1 MLFYLY
7 GCFWV
12 LEITYSKRTTL
23 YNCFL
28 FVHGVTIT
36 RAIIRSTARRWD
48 LRVEMYEPE
57 ARLIDDFG
65 FRQWCC
71 AVGLTEGVHSD

>member
-1 MLFYLY
+1 MMAYLD

-28 FVHGVTIT
+28 FVHEVTIT
-36 RAIIRSTARRWD
+36 RTMIRSTARRWD
-48 LRVEMYEPE
+48 LRVEMY
-57 ARLIDDFG
+57 AAAKLIDDFG

-71 AVGLTEGVHSD
+71 TVGLAEGVHSD